1 MIDLHIHT
9 TCSDGTD
16 SAAMILD
23 QAEDK
28 GVRLLSITDHNS
40 IKAYDSIKDDSSRR
54 KFSGEIIPGVELST
68 IMYGEIAEILGYG
81 IDIDTIREFTEKNYI
96 DNSKLRTVILKR
108 TLDKYA
114 KIGCKVDID
123 INKFDPDTMPVI
135 HIIYASLIQYESNK
149 KFFTDTE
156 NFYDYSKYMRLE
168 CNNPES
174 PLFIDLTDLYPKP
187 EYVFDVI
194 KKAGGLS
201 FVAHVFMYSHMVYDR
216 LDDIIKTYKP
226 DGFECYYSKFT
237 KEQTK
242 NLKSFCLKNDLL
254 ISGGSDYHGSNRPEI
269 KMVTGLGDLKV
280 DENDIRK
287 WSGGVLKI

>member
-23 QAEDK
+23 HAEDK

-168 CNNPES
+168 RNNPES

-287 WSGGVLKI
+287 WSDSVAKI

>member
-168 CNNPES
+168 RNNPES

>member
-1 MIDLHIHT
+1 MIDLHTHSIF
-9 TCSDGTD
+9 SDGTD
-16 SAAMILD
+16 SAAMILE
-23 QAEDK
+23 QAESK
-28 GVRLLSITDHNS
+28 NLQLLSITDHNRVG
-40 IKAYDSIKDDSSRR
+40 AYSSIKDKSVRR
-54 KFSGEIIPGVELST
+54 KFTGLIIPGVELT
-68 IMYGEIAEILGYG
+68 TVMYGEIAEILGYG
-81 IDIDTIREFTEKNYI
+81 IDIDIIREFTEKNYI
-96 DNSKLRTVILKR
+96 GNSKLQTIILKK

-123 INKFDPDTMPVI
+123 VNKFDPETMLVS
-135 HIIYASLIQYESNK
+135 HTIYASLIQYESNK

-156 NFYDYSKYMRLE
+156 NFYDCGKYMRLE

-187 EYVFDVI
+187 ENVIDII

-201 FVAHVFMYSHMVYDR
+201 FVAHVFMYSQKVYNR
-216 LDDIIKTYKP
+216 LDDILKTYKP

-242 NLKSFCLKNDLL
+242 VLKSFCHKNKLL

-269 KMVTGLGDLKV
+269 KMATGLGDLKV

-287 WSGGVLKI
+287 WSDSVAKI